1 MSPLLI
7 VVSLTFGLI
16 SASLGMSFFALT
28 RARAVAQTAA
38 LRALDAHRE
47 QEAALTAVRHILDD
61 LVTQVQEIRLH
72 PPAAPA
78 AAMQRANLN
87 LSKRSQALR
96 MHRRGESPQKIA
108 TALEISRQELDLL
121 LKVHRIV
128 MSNI

>member
-16 SASLGMSFFALT
+16 SASLAMSFFALT

-47 QEAALTAVRHILDD
+47 QEAGLTAVRHMLDD

-72 PPAAPA
+72 APAAPA